1 MDLKWSSKVPRKKF
15 SIIYGLGAVH
25 GTRFDSKN
33 AVLWSDFRLLWTPN
47 FQKLKN
53 AISLENGKWPSWISH
68 MFWLTYGAQCSA
80 KKNSEKIRGR
90 VVFWPGRKIGR
101 NHGPARLRL
110 KIGEFQKKNYCKS
123 LPLYGLLMTK
133 RWIFSQTYHIRAR
146 ANLVNGPKT
155 VYFSPKTEIA
165 HHSPV

>member
-1 MDLKWSSKVPRKKF
+1 MKWKVWDTWLKKLNQGKSMICHLGSDLLLFKSIIHPKMDLKWSSKVPRKKF

-80 KKNSEKIRGR
+80 KKNSEKIRCR

-110 KIGEFQKKNYCKS
+110 KIGEFQKKN
-123 LPLYGLLMTK
+123 LLQVFATL
-133 RWIFSQTYHIRAR
+133 WTID
-146 ANLVNGPKT
+146 G
-155 VYFSPKTEIA
+155 
-165 HHSPV
+165 

>member
-1 MDLKWSSKVPRKKF
+1 M
-15 SIIYGLGAVH
+15 
-25 GTRFDSKN
+25 RFDSKN

-80 KKNSEKIRGR
+80 KKNSEKITCR

-101 NHGPARLRL
+101 NYGPARLRL
-110 KIGEFQKKNYCKS
+110 KMVKIQKF
-123 LPLYGLLMTK
+123 LMTLVFATLWLTDGQK
-133 RWIFSQTYHIRAR
+133 SNFFPDLPYESQGALCERPQNSLFQPQ
-146 ANLVNGPKT
+146 NLNR
-155 VYFSPKTEIA
+155 SPQ
-165 HHSPV
+165 HCVSPQILTFGLRYIP